1 MWSSLQQEH
10 QRLFASS
17 VLLPPARVCGLLLL
31 VVESQVLEVKRSVLG
46 TGVFMLAAP
55 VNANIP
61 STPSRS
67 PEGTTQLKKKKKSIY
82 DNK

>member
-1 MWSSLQQEH
+1 M
-10 QRLFASS
+10 
-17 VLLPPARVCGLLLL
+17 CGLLLL

-61 STPSRS
+61 SAPSRS
-67 PEGTTQLKKKKKSIY
+67 PEGTTQLKKKKKVFMII
-82 DNK
+82 NKIAILYIFLKADLLSRV

>member
-1 MWSSLQQEH
+1 M
-10 QRLFASS
+10 
-17 VLLPPARVCGLLLL
+17 CGLLLL

-61 STPSRS
+61 SAPSRS
-67 PEGTTQLKKKKKSIY
+67 PEGTTQFKKKKKVFMII
-82 DNK
+82 NKIAILYIFLKADLLSRV

>member
-1 MWSSLQQEH
+1 
-10 QRLFASS
+10 
-17 VLLPPARVCGLLLL
+17 
-31 VVESQVLEVKRSVLG
+31 
-46 TGVFMLAAP
+46 MLAAP

-61 STPSRS
+61 SAPSRS